1 MRAHALFLLLVLL
14 GVSFCP
20 TLDDA
25 HIRRVNGEY
34 PEEAIL
40 VSNCDAGGKGPTHA
54 SVKVWVPN
62 PFEETAT
69 ARLYYKNFTTDD
81 WVLGEEYNVLQ
92 YGKECEIFLPLYF
105 GGMGDD
111 TEELEV
117 LRVELTKGSTTYE
130 AEFEIEFEH
139 LRTNKE
145 IIVENKTALYLSTL
159 DDVGEHSFCNSDRS
173 LCCKL
178 DEEYDALTGLDAQ
191 VPSLLAEC
199 QVDDARILMEE
210 AVNDLRDID
219 SSASACSA
227 ALAEIATAEATAN
240 QGGCNSGAVRTQ
252 IDALKSEVRNGNYE
266 LSLSALNSAMAS
278 QCGGASVQEVEPGDV
293 PTTGT
298 GAEDDWVPP
307 AAGNGDEKP
316 CCPSMFMLLLA
327 LLSLWVHA
335 WDS

>member
-1 MRAHALFLLLVLL
+1 LFLLLVLL

-20 TLDDA
+20 TLDDSYV
-25 HIRRVNGEY
+25 RQVNSQS

-40 VSNCDAGGKGPTHA
+40 VSNCDPGGKGPTYV

-69 ARLYYKNFTTDD
+69 AKLYYKNFTTDD
-81 WVLGEEYNVLQ
+81 WVLGEDYNVLQ

-139 LRTNKE
+139 LRTTKE
-145 IIVENKTALYLSTL
+145 TIVENKTALYLSTL
-159 DDVGEHSFCNSDRS
+159 ESVGERSFCNSGRS

-178 DEEYDALTGLDAQ
+178 QEEYDNLTGLDAQ
-191 VPSLLAEC
+191 VPGLLKEC
-199 QVDDARILMEE
+199 RVDDARILMEE
-210 AVNDLRDID
+210 AVNHLRDIEN
-219 SSASACSA
+219 SASSCSA
-227 ALAEIATAEATAN
+227 ALAEIATAEATAT
-240 QGGCNSGAVRTQ
+240 QRGCNTGAVRTQ
-252 IDALKSEVRNGNYE
+252 IDALKSQVRGGTYE

-278 QCGGASVQEVEPGDV
+278 QCGGASVTQVQPSDV
-293 PTTGT
+293 PATTT
-298 GAEDDWVPP
+298 GAEEEWSPSCICCSRTP
-307 AAGNGDEKP
+307 A
-316 CCPSMFMLLLA
+316 
-327 LLSLWVHA
+327 LSPVR
-335 WDS
+335 

>member
-20 TLDDA
+20 ALDDSYV
-25 HIRRVNGEY
+25 RRVASQS

-40 VSNCDAGGKGPTHA
+40 VSNCDAGGKGPTYV

-69 ARLYYKNFTTDD
+69 AKLYYKNFTSDR

-130 AEFEIEFEH
+130 AEYDIEFEH
-139 LRTNKE
+139 VRTTKE

-159 DDVGEHSFCNSDRS
+159 DDVGELSFCNSDRS

-178 DEEYDALTGLDAQ
+178 DDEYDSLTGLDAQ
-191 VPSLLAEC
+191 VPDMLAEC
-199 QVDDARILMEE
+199 RVDDARILMEE
-210 AVNDLRDID
+210 AVNDLRDIEN
-219 SSASACSA
+219 SATACSA
-227 ALAEIATAEATAN
+227 ALATIANSEATAN
-240 QGGCNSGAVRTQ
+240 QRGCNTGGVRTQ
-252 IDALKSEVRNGNYE
+252 IDALKSQVRGGTYD

-278 QCGGASVQEVEPGDV
+278 QCGGASVSEVQPSDL
-293 PTTGT
+293 PPAGT
-298 GAEDDWVPP
+298 GAEDEWTPP
-307 AAGNGDEKP
+307 TTGNGDEKP
-316 CCPSMFMLLLA
+316 CCPSMFILLLA